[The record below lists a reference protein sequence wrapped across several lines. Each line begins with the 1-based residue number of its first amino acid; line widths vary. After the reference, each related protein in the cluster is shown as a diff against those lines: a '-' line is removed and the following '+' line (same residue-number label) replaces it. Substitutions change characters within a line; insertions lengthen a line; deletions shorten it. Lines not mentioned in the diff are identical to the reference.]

1 MKELKQ
7 DNYVKN
13 IIFLLTIWL
22 LTILISTF
30 IYSLRI
36 VQGNSMKDT
45 FFDGNIVLV
54 RNVNAQKLKHGDIVI
69 VKAPIQSKL
78 ENSKKSILIKR
89 IIGLPGDEISIT
101 DRKIEVN
108 HKLLKEP
115 YITHQMNNENSKTP
129 YPTIFNSKTNTY
141 YKNVQPF
148 NDIKYKL
155 KKGEFWIMGDNR
167 PVSED
172 SRFFGAIKNNNL
184 KYKVIKW
191 QPFSREIRISSETF
205 QTIKTIVTFILN
217 GIGIYCLYLL
227 IDITL
232 KFKRKKV

>member
-7 DNYVKN
+7 KKYISN
-13 IIFLLTIWL
+13 IIFLLAIWL
-22 LTILISTF
+22 LTILLSAF
-30 IYSLRI
+30 IANLKI
-36 VQGNSMKDT
+36 IQGNSMKDT
-45 FFDGNIVLV
+45 FSDGNIVIV
-54 RNVNAQKLKHGDIVI
+54 RNVNPQNLKHGDIVI

-78 ENSKKSILIKR
+78 ENSKKAILIKR

-101 DRKIEVN
+101 NRKMEVN
-108 HKLLKEP
+108 HKILKEP
-115 YITHQMNNENSKTP
+115 YVTYRMNNENPKNP

-148 NDIKYKL
+148 KNVKYKL
-155 KKGEFWIMGDNR
+155 KQGEFWIMGDNR

-172 SRFFGAIKNNNL
+172 SRFFGAIKTNNL

-191 QPFSREIRISSETF
+191 QPFSRKIRMSSDAFEMT
-205 QTIKTIVTFILN
+205 KTLVMFVIN
-217 GIGIYCLYLL
+217 AIGVYCLYLL
-227 IDITL
+227 IDIIL